1 MDKARWLG
9 ISCPLCG
16 QELNSWDV
24 RCSKSVRY
32 LDYQICE
39 NCLCKEYDMEKE
51 EFRDRMEAYFEIRPC
66 RGL

>member
-24 RCSKSVRY
+24 RCSKSVGY

-39 NCLCKEYDMEKE
+39 NCLCKVVN
-51 EFRDRMEAYFEIRPC
+51 RYFPLQSLIYHQKAQIGRAHV
-66 RGL
+66 